1 MATVATR
8 VARIAAAVL
17 AEQRYVRPIDVLV
30 GLGWLAQPYV
40 DRCERGRVPSLDRC
54 VGVDSDKIMVA
65 FAALK
70 QWADERGLKSS
81 EGDYQDLQFTADAP
95 SPTDHRDLA
104 AQRMGMCVV
113 RRHRRLP
120 SARNEGQPAVRCRG
134 ALEHAA
140 QSV

>member
-1 MATVATR
+1 MAGLQTR
-8 VARIAAAVL
+8 VSRIAEESL
-17 AEQRYVRPIDVLV
+17 AEQRYVIDVLV

-104 AQRMGMCVV
+104 AQRMGMCVM
-113 RRHRRLP
+113 RRHWRLP
-120 SARNEGQPAVRCRG
+120 SYGKGGFILSGLRRSRPPRVSTVG
-134 ALEHAA
+134 
-140 QSV
+140 